1 MTIRVYPQTCPP
13 KQSEGGFHELA
24 LIKLI
29 MNQLLGAHTSIAGG
43 VSNSVDLADKLGFT
57 AMQIFTKN
65 NNRWFQ
71 KPLEEKE
78 IEVFKSK
85 LKESHI
91 KFVVSHD
98 AYLINLCAIKG
109 EILKKS
115 RAAFLDELERCELLG
130 IPYLNFHP
138 GAHLGAGEEDG
149 IKLIT
154 ESINVTHEKTKGYKV
169 SSMLEV
175 TAGQGSS
182 IGYRFEHLR
191 EIIDLV
197 EEKERMSVCIDTAHI
212 FAAGYDIKD
221 QKNYMKVMKDFDEII
236 GLERLKCFHMN
247 DSKKELGSR
256 VDRHEH
262 IGKGFIGLEG
272 FTNIM
277 NDKRLE
283 KIPKILETPKGKEQL
298 EDLEN
303 LEVLREL
310 IK

>member
-1 MTIRVYPQTCPP
+1 
-13 KQSEGGFHELA
+13 
-24 LIKLI
+24 

-43 VSNSVDLADKLGFT
+43 VSKSVDLAEKLGFT

-78 IEVFKSK
+78 IELFKTK
-85 LKESHI
+85 LNKSNI

-98 AYLINLCAIKG
+98 AYLINLCAIK
-109 EILKKS
+109 EDILKKS
-115 RAAFLDELERCELLG
+115 RAAFLDELKRCELLG

-149 IKLIT
+149 IKLIA
-154 ESINVTHEKTKGYKV
+154 ESINIAHEKTKGYKV

-191 EIIDLV
+191 DIIDLI

-212 FAAGYDIKD
+212 FAAGYNIKD
-221 QKNYMKVMKDFDEII
+221 QKNYKKVINDFDEII
-236 GLERLKCFHMN
+236 GLERLKCFHIN

-256 VDRHEH
+256 VDRHAH

-277 NDKRLE
+277 NDKRLN

-303 LEVLREL
+303 LEVIRGL
-310 IK
+310 KK